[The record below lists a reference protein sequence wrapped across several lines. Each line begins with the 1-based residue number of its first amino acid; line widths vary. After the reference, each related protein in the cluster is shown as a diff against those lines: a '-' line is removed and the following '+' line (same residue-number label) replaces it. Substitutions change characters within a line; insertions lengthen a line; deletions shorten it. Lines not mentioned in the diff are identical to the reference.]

1 MMGTPGALAALGGD
15 MSFTVSYA
23 VASELRTSAVQSGM
37 ADYELIAFVL
47 LTAVV
52 LSAVPSSARRIAQV
66 GAVTWKHTRISASQ
80 QVPAWLVRGV
90 DWLMGVKAKSDKS
103 DKSDNSD
110 AVDALDGPRSYSFI
124 AFLELLVATG
134 RRIAVALLV
143 QLVAASAVVD
153 QTVRLDRILA
163 LISVAVFFI
172 FLQSGA
178 SAVNVPA

>member
-1 MMGTPGALAALGGD
+1 

-23 VASELRTSAVQSGM
+23 VASELRTSAVQNGM

-52 LSAVPSSARRIAQV
+52 LSAVPSAARRVAQV
-66 GAVTWKHTRISASQ
+66 SVVSWKHARVSVGQ
-80 QVPAWLVRGV
+80 QLPTWFVRSV
-90 DWLMGVKAKSDKS
+90 DWLMGVRVSTVKKSG
-103 DKSDNSD
+103 
-110 AVDALDGPRSYSFI
+110 AEAEAETEAEAERPHSYSFV

-134 RRIAVALLV
+134 RRIAIALLV

-153 QTVRLDRILA
+153 QTVRIDRILA

-178 SAVNVPA
+178 SAVNAPA